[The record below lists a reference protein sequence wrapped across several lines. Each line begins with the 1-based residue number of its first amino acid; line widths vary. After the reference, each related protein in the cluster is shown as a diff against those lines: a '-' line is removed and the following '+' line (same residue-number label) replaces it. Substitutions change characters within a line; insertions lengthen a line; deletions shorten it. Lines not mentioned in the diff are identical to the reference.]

1 MIPGAVAVIDVGSN
15 SVKLLVAR
23 RGREGRLEGLAV
35 STLDARIG
43 SGISAVSPRLGEEGM
58 TRGSAAVATLYD
70 DSRRFSPVQTIVV
83 ATSAVRD
90 AENGA
95 EFGMRILRTCGTP
108 LRILSGSEE
117 AALIGLG
124 LTCDPAL
131 DGLLDF
137 YVFDLGG
144 GSLECLS
151 FGNREI
157 RQALSLQLGCV
168 RLTEMFVRDPSLPFT
183 DASARAISAH
193 VRAELD
199 RSGFQI
205 HLPPPGATV
214 GTGGTVSTVRAM
226 TAAAAGVPFDE
237 TDPIVRIGA
246 LRMLLAS
253 VGALPLDSRRRLPG
267 LPPERADVFPA
278 ALATLVALAETGGIA
293 AFQNSVYN
301 LRWGLAAEALGA

>member
-1 MIPGAVAVIDVGSN
+1 MRVAVIDIGSN
-15 SVKLLVAR
+15 SIKLLVAQR
-23 RGREGRLEGLAV
+23 APDGLLQEIVSRTLEVRISDG
-35 STLDARIG
+35 IG
-43 SGISAVSPRLGEEGM
+43 SGKPTLGAGPM
-58 TRGSAAVATLYD
+58 QRGVAAVAELAADARRLGAETLAA
-70 DSRRFSPVQTIVV
+70 V

-90 AENGA
+90 ASNGA
-95 EFGMRILRTCGTP
+95 DFREKVRSAASLEVR
-108 LRILSGSEE
+108 LLSGEEE
-117 AALIGLG
+117 ANLIGRG
-124 LTCDPAL
+124 LTTDPAL
-131 DGLLDF
+131 RRFADF
-137 YVFDLGG
+137 DVFDLGG

-199 RSGFQI
+199 RSGFQF